1 MSSLSPIEK
10 SNSIVK
16 RIEEESNIE
25 SDCSRDECDIKH
37 KKIDEINTKES
48 VLSLRNGDP
57 KEELSLHH
65 IRERLRQCDPN
76 CNGHLTLKLDDETGI
91 GLLCIQSPQRRNAFS
106 GYMMA
111 QFSDLLDQ
119 LESWKKL
126 GAKHISTLMHSNLKR
141 LEELPIISIAMIE
154 GKALGGGAEIITAC
168 DFRVAAANA
177 HIGFVHARLGVTP
190 GFGGGTRLQQ
200 LLGPTESLKLMLSAR
215 LIGAQ
220 EAQRI
225 GLVQHVLPENLKGD
239 AALKATIDWYK
250 TNYGLISSSASQAI
264 KNIVSVGKQ
273 NISKEQA
280 LINEARIFCSVWGSE
295 EHKNALASK
304 IKHYE

>member
-1 MSSLSPIEK
+1 MGSKK
-10 SNSIVK
+10 SRNQGQAMI
-16 RIEEESNIE
+16 IYGADEFF
-25 SDCSRDECDIKH
+25 CSGADLKTILQ
-37 KKIDEINTKES
+37 N
-48 VLSLRNGDP
+48 
-57 KEELSLHH
+57 
-65 IRERLRQCDPN
+65 
-76 CNGHLTLKLDDETGI
+76 HL
-91 GLLCIQSPQRRNAFS
+91 
-106 GYMMA
+106 Y
-111 QFSDLLDQ
+111 DQ
-119 LESWKKL
+119 L